1 MMRLQLRLTDV
12 GYAFI
17 LLFMFSRQAEA
28 LDCFRCDSTSEITC
42 SENLPWYHMLEGES
56 CDDIYDARYCVKMTG
71 IFEGTVLG
79 LECYQCDSSKGEVC
93 PEEVHAQL
101 HEDPIESE
109 MKPESCDGVF
119 EAKYCVKTTGMFEG
133 ELGTKRFCSARDWGN
148 YCEWIQ
154 RPADEREY
162 RACIFTCTGNNCN
175 TAHRTHTPVPA
186 AAIATALLTLLLSAL
201 VM

>member
-71 IFEGTVLG
+71 IFEG
-79 LECYQCDSSKGEVC
+79 
-93 PEEVHAQL
+93 
-101 HEDPIESE
+101 
-109 MKPESCDGVF
+109 
-119 EAKYCVKTTGMFEG
+119 